1 MSIDD
6 FYLLN
11 MHQFEEDQNRQ
22 NPRKEKVYKNLSEQL
37 LTISDYEFRQQFRM
51 SQKIILATTI
61 LFNIGRLWGDL
72 WDEDDDEGGDGE
84 GDGEGEAD
92 VVVQDNDEASVRIRG
107 QLERDRLKK
116 VTVTAKTLTL
126 SKNFIF

>member
-1 MSIDD
+1 MNIDD

-22 NPRKEKVYKNLSEQL
+22 NPRKEKVYKNLSEPL
-37 LTISDYEFRQQFRM
+37 LTMSDYEFRQQFRM

-61 LFNIGRLWGDL
+61 LFHIGWLWGDL

-107 QLERDRLKK
+107 QLERDRLKD
-116 VTVTAKTLTL
+116 AMP
-126 SKNFIF
+126 